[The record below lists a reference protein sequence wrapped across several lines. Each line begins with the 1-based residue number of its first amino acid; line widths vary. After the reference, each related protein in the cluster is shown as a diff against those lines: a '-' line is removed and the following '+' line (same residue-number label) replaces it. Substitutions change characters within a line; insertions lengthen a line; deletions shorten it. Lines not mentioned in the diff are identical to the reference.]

1 MREFLQSWEAL
12 ARAFGILGGMIV
24 TALVGHY
31 TIFHTINRMSKR
43 TKTVFDS
50 SLVEHCSQSMRF
62 IIILL
67 GVSLVLPLLKLPP
80 TVIDFV
86 EHLLSLCL
94 IAPVAWLVVR
104 LTFALDDLI
113 LSRCKIA
120 VRDNLQARKI
130 KTQLQIFKKMV
141 IVVVT
146 ILALAVMLMTFD
158 KVRQLNTSILASA
171 GIIGIVFGLA
181 AQRTIATLLSG
192 IQIAVTQS
200 ALKMS

>member
-120 VRDNLQARKI
+120 VRDNLQ
-130 KTQLQIFKKMV
+130 
-141 IVVVT
+141 
-146 ILALAVMLMTFD
+146 
-158 KVRQLNTSILASA
+158 
-171 GIIGIVFGLA
+171 
-181 AQRTIATLLSG
+181 
-192 IQIAVTQS
+192 
-200 ALKMS
+200 